1 MANKIKMVGSTKKQK
16 ESISRGSRILWR
28 PKIKM
33 VGSKLVARADVGKVF
48 LGSRIL
54 WRKK

>member
-1 MANKIKMVGSTKKQK
+1 MKMFGRKKERWK
-16 ESISRGSRILWR
+16 SIFLGLGFLWR